1 MRRQDSQRLVVR
13 RIAFAV
19 VVLLA
24 AGCGG
29 HHHLADYQ
37 FSNRTLA
44 LVYVDP
50 PSPQLLHGYGD
61 IGISQTAVQWAQID
75 LPSARDW
82 VEQLPDGP
90 ARRTALQQVQYKFA
104 ETDPQAGEH
113 LAQGRYL
120 SSRLDLHSFGRFA
133 GPRDRLRHLLRNAP
147 QILAVER
154 GKDTAAAQKCLDLL
168 SAEQRQQ
175 VRTHRVDMG
184 SAYPAACAAR
194 LKNSRAVTDRFHVAK
209 RFNEVVDAQRKN

>member
-61 IGISQTAVQWAQID
+61 IGISQTAVQTVMRAGGV
-75 LPSARDW
+75 AAKE
-82 VEQLPDGP
+82 VV
-90 ARRTALQQVQYKFA
+90 ARRATA
-104 ETDPQAGEH
+104 
-113 LAQGRYL
+113 
-120 SSRLDLHSFGRFA
+120 RLDSAAQHRRSDA
-133 GPRDRLRHLLRNAP
+133 
-147 QILAVER
+147 R
-154 GKDTAAAQKCLDLL
+154 GK
-168 SAEQRQQ
+168 SEQRRRHED
-175 VRTHRVDMG
+175 VSHGREKERRDARTEPRPD
-184 SAYPAACAAR
+184 
-194 LKNSRAVTDRFHVAK
+194 
-209 RFNEVVDAQRKN
+209 Q